1 MATARVRR
9 GRKSQ
14 DIAADYWRDIFP
26 DVEPVA
32 ASLKGKDL
40 LKTPGFSFEIKAT
53 KDWTPTGAL
62 KQARETVEK
71 SGLNEYP
78 VGIYRP
84 RGYGPEKV
92 AQWVVFMDHSQ
103 FRMLTQELLDLRM
116 EVEWRRAR
124 EVGS

>member
-1 MATARVRR
+1 MASSRVRR

-26 DVEPVA
+26 DVRPVA

-40 LKTPGFSFEIKAT
+40 LETPGFSFEMKAT
-53 KDWTPTGAL
+53 EKFSPTSAL
-62 KQARETVEK
+62 KQARETAQE
-71 SGLNEYP
+71 GEYP
-78 VGIYRP
+78 AAIYRP

-92 AQWVVFMDHSQ
+92 ALWVVMMDQSQ
-103 FRMLTQELLDLRM
+103 YRSMVRELLDLRM

-124 EVGS
+124 EVRE